1 MKIHHICI
9 QTNNYDESLNFYIN
23 ILNFELVK
31 ETKDFNNR
39 DYNSWL
45 NLNGFMIELQTAK
58 KLEKLISMN
67 KESEGIVHFCLYSE
81 TFDNDFNKIENN
93 SLATF
98 KLKNGNKIYNIKK
111 NRLFKLIAPEGTI
124 IEIRDTEKI

>member
-1 MKIHHICI
+1 
-9 QTNNYDESLNFYIN
+9 
-23 ILNFELVK
+23 
-31 ETKDFNNR
+31 
-39 DYNSWL
+39 
-45 NLNGFMIELQTAK
+45 
-58 KLEKLISMN
+58 MN

-98 KLKNGNKIYNIKK
+98 KLKNGNKIYKIEK

-124 IEIRDTEKI
+124 IEIRDAEKI